1 MIVQDWKKIIKYLE
15 GKIEE
20 ERMGNV
26 KLKEKN
32 LALSKGKH
40 YNTFTLL
47 VLLVLF
53 HHLIFLWKSVSFL
66 FITTY
71 PIFTSLSSIQTNI

>member
-32 LALSKGKH
+32 LSLSKGKY
-40 YNTFTLL
+40 YNSFTLL

-66 FITTY
+66 LITTY

>member
-20 ERMGNV
+20 ERMGNA

-32 LALSKGKH
+32 LDLSKGKH

-66 FITTY
+66 LITTY
-71 PIFTSLSSIQTNI
+71 PIFTSLSLIQTNI

>member
-20 ERMGNV
+20 ERMGNA
-26 KLKEKN
+26 KLKVKN
-32 LALSKGKH
+32 LVLSKGKH
-40 YNTFTLL
+40 YNAFTLL
-47 VLLVLF
+47 VLLVLI
-53 HHLIFLWKSVSFL
+53 HHLIFLLKFVSFL

-71 PIFTSLSSIQTNI
+71 PIFTSLSSNQTNI

>member
-1 MIVQDWKKIIKYLE
+1 MIVEDWKKIVKHLE

-20 ERMGNV
+20 EKMVNA
-26 KLKEKN
+26 KLTEKN
-32 LALSKGKH
+32 LAISKGKH

-47 VLLVLF
+47 VLLVLI
-53 HHLIFLWKSVSFL
+53 HRLIFIWKFVSFL

-71 PIFTSLSSIQTNI
+71 PIFTSLSSNQTNI